1 LINYYYFCPKNKKLM
16 NMKKILLLL
25 TILLSLQFST
35 VSAQTQIDVNG
46 VTVPRKI
53 EFQGKSLQLNGAGG
67 RSKMWLEVYVQAL
80 YLSQLTQDPQF
91 IIDSDTEMA
100 VRIEITSSMVSSSK
114 LTKAMNTGFEKSAGA
129 NLEQLRPRIEQLK
142 SFLSDAITEKDVF
155 ILAYNPLDQNV
166 YVSKNEVLKGKI
178 PGFDFKKALFGI
190 WLSDKPVDET
200 LKKHLLG
207 Q

>member
-1 LINYYYFCPKNKKLM
+1 
-16 NMKKILLLL
+16 MKKILLAL
-25 TILLSLQFST
+25 TFLLSLQFST
-35 VSAQTQIDVNG
+35 VSAQTQLEVNG

-53 EFQGKSLQLNGAGG
+53 EVQNKTMQLNGAGG

-80 YLSQLTQDPQF
+80 YLSQLSQDPKF

-100 VRIEITSSMVSSSK
+100 IRIEITSSMVSSNK
-114 LTKAMNTGFEKSAGA
+114 LTKAMNAGFEKSAGS
-129 NLEQLRPRIEQLK
+129 NLEELRPRIEQFKTL
-142 SFLSDAITEKDVF
+142 LSDPITEKDVF
-155 ILAYNPLDQNV
+155 VLWYNPFDQTVNV
-166 YVSKNEVLKGKI
+166 IKNEVVKGKV

-207 Q
+207 I

>member
-1 LINYYYFCPKNKKLM
+1 
-16 NMKKILLLL
+16 MKKILLLL
-25 TILLSLQFST
+25 TVLLSLQCMT
-35 VSAQTQIDVNG
+35 VSAQTHIEVNG

-53 EFQGKSLQLNGAGG
+53 DFQGKSLQLNGAGG

-100 VRIEITSSMVSSSK
+100 VRIEITSSMVSSNK
-114 LTKAMNTGFEKSAGA
+114 LTKAMNTGFEKSAGD
-129 NLEQLRPRIEQLK
+129 NLEKLRPRIEQLK
-142 SFLSDAITEKDVF
+142 NYLSDAITEKDVF
-155 ILAYNPLDQNV
+155 VLAYNPLDQNV

>member
-1 LINYYYFCPKNKKLM
+1 M

-25 TILLSLQFST
+25 TVLLSLQFST
-35 VSAQTQIDVNG
+35 VSAQTQIEVNG
-46 VTVPRKI
+46 VSVPRKI
-53 EFQGKSLQLNGAGG
+53 DFQGKPLQLNGAGG

-100 VRIEITSSMVSSSK
+100 VRIEITSSMVSSNK

>member
-1 LINYYYFCPKNKKLM
+1 
-16 NMKKILLLL
+16 MKKILLLL
-25 TILLSLQFST
+25 TLLLSVQFST

-53 EFQGKSLQLNGAGG
+53 EYQGKTLQLNGAGG

-80 YLSQLTQDPQF
+80 YLSQLSQDPQF

-100 VRIEITSSMVSSSK
+100 IRIEITSSMVSSNK
-114 LTKAMNTGFEKSAGA
+114 LTKAMNAGFEKSAGA
-129 NLEQLRPRIEQLK
+129 NLDQLRPRIETFK

-155 ILAYNPLDQNV
+155 ILAYNPLDQTLNV
-166 YVSKNEVLKGKI
+166 YKNEVLKGKI
-178 PGFDFKKALFGI
+178 QGFDFKKALFGI

-200 LKKHLLG
+200 LKKNLLG
-207 Q
+207 M

>member
-1 LINYYYFCPKNKKLM
+1 
-16 NMKKILLLL
+16 MKKILLLFAF
-25 TILLSLQFST
+25 ILSLQFST
-35 VSAQTQIDVNG
+35 VSAQTQLEVNG

-53 EFQGKSLQLNGAGG
+53 EFQNKTLQLNGAGG

-80 YLSQLTQDPQF
+80 YLSQLSQDPKF

-100 VRIEITSSMVSSSK
+100 IRIEITSSMVSSNK
-114 LTKAMNTGFEKSAGA
+114 LTKAMNAGFEKSAGS
-129 NLEQLRPRIEQLK
+129 NLEELRPRIEDFKKL
-142 SFLSDAITEKDVF
+142 LSDAITEKDVF
-155 ILAYNPLDQNV
+155 VLAYNPFDQTINV
-166 YVSKNEVLKGKI
+166 IKNDVVKGKI

-190 WLSDKPVDET
+190 WLSDKPVDDT

>member
-1 LINYYYFCPKNKKLM
+1 
-16 NMKKILLLL
+16 MKKILLVL
-25 TILLSLQFST
+25 TFLLSLQFST
-35 VSAQTQIDVNG
+35 VSAQAQLEVNG

-53 EFQGKSLQLNGAGG
+53 EVQNKTMQLNGAGG

-80 YLSQLTQDPQF
+80 YLSQLSQDPKF

-100 VRIEITSSMVSSSK
+100 IRIEITSSMVSSNK
-114 LTKAMNTGFEKSAGA
+114 LTKAMNAGFEKSAGS
-129 NLEQLRPRIEQLK
+129 NLEELRQRIEHFKTL
-142 SFLSDAITEKDVF
+142 LSDPITEKDVF
-155 ILAYNPLDQNV
+155 ILWYNPFDQTVNV
-166 YVSKNEVLKGKI
+166 IKNDIVKGKI

-190 WLSDKPVDET
+190 WLSDKPVDDT

>member
-1 LINYYYFCPKNKKLM
+1 
-16 NMKKILLLL
+16 MKKILLAL
-25 TILLSLQFST
+25 TLLLSLQFST
-35 VSAQTQIDVNG
+35 VSAQTQLEVNG

-53 EFQGKSLQLNGAGG
+53 EVQNKTMQLNGAGG

-80 YLSQLTQDPQF
+80 YLSQLSQDPKF

-100 VRIEITSSMVSSSK
+100 IRIEITSSMVSSNK
-114 LTKAMNTGFEKSAGA
+114 LTKAMNAGFEKSAGS
-129 NLEQLRPRIEQLK
+129 NLEELRPRIEQFKTL
-142 SFLSDAITEKDVF
+142 LSDPITEKDVF
-155 ILAYNPLDQNV
+155 ILWYNPFDQTVNV
-166 YVSKNEVLKGKI
+166 IKNEVVKGKV

-207 Q
+207 I

>member
-1 LINYYYFCPKNKKLM
+1 
-16 NMKKILLLL
+16 MKKILLLL
-25 TILLSLQFST
+25 IVLLSLQFST
-35 VSAQTQIDVNG
+35 VSAQTQIEVNG

-80 YLSQLTQDPQF
+80 YLSQLAQDPQF

-100 VRIEITSSMVSSSK
+100 VRIEITSSMVSSNK

-155 ILAYNPLDQNV
+155 VLAYNPFDQNV

>member
-1 LINYYYFCPKNKKLM
+1 
-16 NMKKILLLL
+16 MKKSLLLL
-25 TILLSLQFST
+25 TFLFSIQFST
-35 VSAQTQIDVNG
+35 VSAQTQLDVNG

-80 YLSQLTQDPQF
+80 YLSQLSQDPQF

-100 VRIEITSSMVSSSK
+100 IRIEITSSMVSSSK
-114 LTKAMNTGFEKSAGA
+114 LTKAMNAGFEKSTGS
-129 NLEQLRPRIEQLK
+129 NLAELRPRIEEFK
-142 SFLSDAITEKDVF
+142 TFLSDMITEKDVF
-155 ILAYNPLDQNV
+155 VLAYNPLDQTVNV
-166 YVSKNEVLKGKI
+166 YKNEVLKGKI

-207 Q
+207 I

>member
-1 LINYYYFCPKNKKLM
+1 
-16 NMKKILLLL
+16 MKKILLLL
-25 TILLSLQFST
+25 TFLFSLQFST

-53 EFQGKSLQLNGAGG
+53 EFLGKTLQLNGAGG
-67 RSKMWLEVYVQAL
+67 RSKMWMEVYVQAL
-80 YLSQLTQDPQF
+80 YLSQLTQDPQY

-100 VRIEITSSMVSSSK
+100 IRIEITSSMVSSNK

-129 NLEQLRPRIEQLK
+129 QLEQLRPRIEQLK
-142 SFLSDAITEKDVF
+142 SYLSDAITEKDVF

-166 YVSKNEVLKGKI
+166 YVTKNEVLKGKI

>member
-1 LINYYYFCPKNKKLM
+1 
-16 NMKKILLLL
+16 MKKILLLL
-25 TILLSLQFST
+25 AVLFSLQFST

-53 EFQGKSLQLNGAGG
+53 EFQGKPLQLNGAGG

-100 VRIEITSSMVSSSK
+100 VRIEITSSMVSSNK

-142 SFLSDAITEKDVF
+142 SYLSDAITEKDVF

>member
-1 LINYYYFCPKNKKLM
+1 
-16 NMKKILLLL
+16 MKKILLLL
-25 TILLSLQFST
+25 TLLLSLPFYT
-35 VSAQTQIDVNG
+35 ISAQTQIDVNG

-53 EFQGKSLQLNGAGG
+53 DFQGKSLQLNGAGG

-100 VRIEITSSMVSSSK
+100 VRIEITSSMVSSNK

-142 SFLSDAITEKDVF
+142 SFLSDPITEKDVF

-178 PGFDFKKALFGI
+178 AGFDFKKALFGI

>member
-1 LINYYYFCPKNKKLM
+1 
-16 NMKKILLLL
+16 MKKILLLL
-25 TILLSLQFST
+25 TVLLSFQFST
-35 VSAQTQIDVNG
+35 VSAQTQIEVNG
-46 VTVPRKI
+46 VSVPRKI

-100 VRIEITSSMVSSSK
+100 VRIEITSSMVSSNK

-129 NLEQLRPRIEQLK
+129 NLEELRPRIEQLK

-155 ILAYNPLDQNV
+155 VLAYNPFDQNV

-178 PGFDFKKALFGI
+178 SGFDFKKALFGI

>member
-1 LINYYYFCPKNKKLM
+1 
-16 NMKKILLLL
+16 MKKILLVL
-25 TILLSLQFST
+25 TFLLSLQFST
-35 VSAQTQIDVNG
+35 VSAQAQLEVNG

-53 EFQGKSLQLNGAGG
+53 EVQNKTMQLNGAGG

-80 YLSQLTQDPQF
+80 YLSQLSQDPKF

-100 VRIEITSSMVSSSK
+100 IRIEITSSMVSSNK
-114 LTKAMNTGFEKSAGA
+114 LTKAMNAGFEKSAGS
-129 NLEQLRPRIEQLK
+129 NLEELRPRIEQFKTL
-142 SFLSDAITEKDVF
+142 LSDPITEKDVF
-155 ILAYNPLDQNV
+155 ILWYNPFDQTVNV
-166 YVSKNEVLKGKI
+166 IKNDIVKGKI

-207 Q
+207 I

>member
-1 LINYYYFCPKNKKLM
+1 M
-16 NMKKILLLL
+16 RKILLVL
-25 TILLSLQFST
+25 TLLLSLLFSE
-35 VSAQTQIDVNG
+35 VSAQTHLEVNG

-53 EFQGKSLQLNGAGG
+53 EFQGKTLQLNGAGG

-80 YLSQLTQDPQF
+80 YLSQLSQDPQF

-100 VRIEITSSMVSSSK
+100 IRIEITSSMVSSNK
-114 LTKAMNTGFEKSAGA
+114 LTKAMNTGFEKSAGS
-129 NLEQLRPRIEQLK
+129 NLEELRPRIEQLK
-142 SFLSDAITEKDVF
+142 SYLSDVITEKDVF
-155 ILAYNPLDQNV
+155 VLAYNPLDQNV

-178 PGFDFKKALFGI
+178 QGFDFKKALFGI

>member
-1 LINYYYFCPKNKKLM
+1 
-16 NMKKILLLL
+16 MKKILLLL
-25 TILLSLQFST
+25 TLLLILPFYT
-35 VSAQTQIDVNG
+35 VSAQTQIEVNG

-53 EFQGKSLQLNGAGG
+53 DFQGKTLQLNGAGG

-100 VRIEITSSMVSSSK
+100 VRIEITSSMVSSNK

-129 NLEQLRPRIEQLK
+129 NLEQLRPRIEELK
-142 SFLSDAITEKDVF
+142 NFLSDPIKEKDVF

-166 YVSKNEVLKGKI
+166 YISKNEVLKGKVA
-178 PGFDFKKALFGI
+178 GFDFKKALFGI

>member
-1 LINYYYFCPKNKKLM
+1 
-16 NMKKILLLL
+16 MKKILLLL
-25 TILLSLQFST
+25 TLLLSAQFST
-35 VSAQTQIDVNG
+35 VSAQATLDVNG

-53 EFQGKSLQLNGAGG
+53 EVQNKTMQLNGAGG

-80 YLSQLTQDPQF
+80 YLSQLSQDPKF

-100 VRIEITSSMVSSSK
+100 IRIEITSAMVSSNK
-114 LTKAMNTGFEKSAGA
+114 LTKAMNTGFEKSAGS
-129 NLEQLRPRIEQLK
+129 NLEELRPRIEDFKTL
-142 SFLSDAITEKDVF
+142 LSDVIKEKDVF
-155 ILAYNPLDQNV
+155 ILWYNPLDQT
-166 YVSKNEVLKGKI
+166 VSVIKNDVSKGKI

-190 WLSDKPVDET
+190 WLSDKPVDDT